1 MGVPMVRERAGRGS
15 LGVPMV
21 PGTRGTRV
29 LGVLRCRVRAGSGH
43 PWVRYIW
50 LHCRAF
56 QCLLFSMRAVP
67 SRFDMAGSRCSPS
80 LVRPGSPDRLSSPFA
95 FTRVAL
101 PVSRFTFYSLPCSSC
116 RQPGCLGII
125 LGRSFP
131 RSRAGGLSHR
141 RRVPA
146 MGGRDR
152 WARVE
157 RAVSERDFDDLWRRA
172 GGRSGG
178 RVGWDESVR
187 LGAGSQW
194 IVAAR
199 PLCHL
204 QCPVAYLSRL
214 QRILPAARWELR
226 STAGSRGRCAAGAS
240 PATRAL
246 GGRLAPT
253 AGRGA
258 GRRARAP
265 LH

>member
-1 MGVPMVRERAGRGS
+1 M
-15 LGVPMV
+15 
-21 PGTRGTRV
+21 
-29 LGVLRCRVRAGSGH
+29 H
-43 PWVRYIW
+43 
-50 LHCRAF
+50 
-56 QCLLFSMRAVP
+56 
-67 SRFDMAGSRCSPS
+67 
-80 LVRPGSPDRLSSPFA
+80 
-95 FTRVAL
+95 
-101 PVSRFTFYSLPCSSC
+101 
-116 RQPGCLGII
+116 GC
-125 LGRSFP
+125 
-131 RSRAGGLSHR
+131 
-141 RRVPA
+141 
-146 MGGRDR
+146 
-152 WARVE
+152 
-157 RAVSERDFDDLWRRA
+157 
-172 GGRSGG
+172 RSGG
-178 RVGWDESVR
+178 RPRLSLSREPGAGRRAASARSWPSPSEKRGRGGRPGLKTLPTRGSHGGGPVWAAGAPCALCLGRPPAHFARRAPPPGPRLQPRRPAGPRVGGAAEAPCPRTGGGELVGGFGRSPVCPVGGGGGRESGR
-187 LGAGSQW
+187 RGAGSQW